1 MGGFRGGEFVTT
13 KTHIAIGTMICTP
26 FVIVNPISIIGLI
39 GCTFPDVD
47 IRFGMKSHRT
57 FAHSILCL
65 FLTTYF
71 VNIFS
76 FNIAFVWFLSYTS
89 HLLLDSFT
97 KGKIMALYPKRKRY
111 GLGLF
116 LTGGIVDYCLRFIG
130 VIGIIILICEF
141 IFENFKFL
149 F

>member
-1 MGGFRGGEFVTT
+1 MTT
-13 KTHIAIGTMICTP
+13 KTHIAIGTMVCTP
-26 FVIVNPISIIGLI
+26 FIIASPISIIGLI

-47 IRFGMKSHRT
+47 IKFGIKAHRT
-57 FAHSILCL
+57 FTHSFLCL
-65 FLTTYF
+65 FITSSF
-71 VNIFS
+71 ISVFS
-76 FNIAFVWFLSYTS
+76 FNIAFIWCLSYAS

-116 LTGGIVDYCLRFIG
+116 LTGGICDYCFRFIG
-130 VIGIIILICEF
+130 IIGCFILIGEF
-141 IFENFKFL
+141 IYNL